1 MEARMNYKVV
11 TLEIYRK
18 LDEVSNTV
26 EKLKNVS
33 YILSECM
40 IDSDFKHLELTSLAT
55 MIHDRIY
62 ALHKEPIKI
71 LPEIEPEN

>member
-1 MEARMNYKVV
+1 MNYKVV

-18 LDEVSNTV
+18 HDEVSNTV

-40 IDSDFKHLELTSLAT
+40 IDRDFKHLELTSLAT
-55 MIHDRIY
+55 MIYDRIY
-62 ALHKEPIKI
+62 ALHKELIKI